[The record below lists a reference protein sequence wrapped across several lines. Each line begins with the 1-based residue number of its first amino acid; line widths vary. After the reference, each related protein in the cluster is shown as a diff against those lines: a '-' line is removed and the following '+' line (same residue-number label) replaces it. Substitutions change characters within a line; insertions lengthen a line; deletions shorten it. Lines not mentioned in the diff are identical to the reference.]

1 MKNKK
6 NLKIGALI
14 ILALVLGFLL
24 GTNNV
29 SLFPNLRAQ
38 EGDVELESEM
48 GRATSS
54 RHGYGMYLSFE
65 YEIVTNSYGKFVVV
79 KQTGGGNNNN
89 NLTVAGL

>member
-14 ILALVLGFLL
+14 ILALVFGFLL

-38 EGDVELESEM
+38 EGDM
-48 GRATSS
+48 
-54 RHGYGMYLSFE
+54 
-65 YEIVTNSYGKFVVV
+65 
-79 KQTGGGNNNN
+79 
-89 NLTVAGL
+89 